1 MIKTVSLLFTRVW
14 LRNFWVW
21 KKHVRASLI
30 GNLGQPFLFLIAMG
44 YGLGRNVPEIN
55 GLSYLQFIA
64 PGLVASSVMYS
75 AAFEATY
82 GSYTRLAT
90 QKTFDAILMTPVSVY
105 DLAMGEIIWGATKG
119 LISGLIMLGAI
130 PLFGIVPSPW
140 TPLLIPILFLEGI
153 TFSSLGMIMTAKA
166 PNYEF
171 FNYFTSLLITP
182 LFLFSGIFFPMES
195 LGHIPRMIV
204 NYLPLASPVELSRAL
219 CYGYL
224 NWVTWERLFILLA
237 YSVLTSVCASL
248 LVRKRLIR

>member
-195 LGHIPRMIV
+195 LGHTPRMIV

>member
-1 MIKTVSLLFTRVW
+1 MNIAPPLFTRVW

-44 YGLGRNVPEIN
+44 YGLGRSVPEIH
-55 GLSYLQFIA
+55 GMTYLQFIA

-105 DLAMGEIIWGATKG
+105 DLALGEIVWGATKG
-119 LISGLIMLGAI
+119 LISGLIMLAAI
-130 PLFGIVPSPW
+130 PFFGITPSLW
-140 TPLLIPILFLEGI
+140 TIPLIPLLFLEGL
-153 TFSSLGMIMTAKA
+153 TFASLGIIMTARA

-182 LFLFSGIFFPMES
+182 LFLFSGIFFPIES
-195 LGHIPRMIV
+195 LGTLARAVMDL
-204 NYLPLASPVELSRAL
+204 LPLTGAVEVSRAL
-219 CYGYL
+219 CYGRPH
-224 NWVTWERLFILLA
+224 EISLFQIGVLVSYTISTTIVASILMK
-237 YSVLTSVCASL
+237 
-248 LVRKRLIR
+248 KRLIR